1 MRDPIIESLVDNT
14 SSSST
19 CTYGFINEFMENINS
34 HVKETEF
41 QNNLKDMGGAR
52 LYSGTTIVHA
62 MYCKA
67 CNTIYTTKAN
77 LLHKTHTKTLL
88 GKCENCARTS
98 SFGFIY
104 ENGGEPNEFNIEA
117 CANGKD
123 SEIESPFNIEI
134 VEI

>member
-14 SSSST
+14 SSSS
-19 CTYGFINEFMENINS
+19 YDFITNYDREFEWFND
-34 HVKETEF
+34 
-41 QNNLKDMGGAR
+41 NLKEMGGAR
-52 LYSGTTIVHA
+52 LYNGVTIVHA

-77 LLHKTHTKTLL
+77 LLHKTHAKTLL

-98 SFGFIY
+98 SFGFVY
-104 ENGGEPNEFNIEA
+104 ENGGEPLEFDIKV
-117 CANGKD
+117 CDNGKD